1 MLKLHGSLNWVQEDD
16 HDLVTEIANVGDF
29 FVQSKDWER
38 RNHTSQAQTDSGR
51 KLVLPTYLK
60 DISSNK
66 ALLDVWSQA
75 HLAIANASELIVI
88 GYSLNRVDHPAR
100 LLFGIAL
107 SENVGLDRV
116 TVVSPDTAEW
126 DIFLS
131 QLKKEMVRVRQKFEQ
146 WVLRAGGPDDK
157 S

>member
-66 ALLDVWSQA
+66 ALLDIWSQA
-75 HLAIANASELIVI
+75 HKTIANASELIVI

-107 SENVGLDRV
+107 SENVILDRV

-126 DIFLS
+126 DTFLS
-131 QLKKEMVRVRQKFEQ
+131 QLRKEIVRVPQRFEQ
-146 WVLRAGGPDDK
+146 WVRGRTPLSA
-157 S
+157 